1 MSATTEHESRTPR
14 LARFTVGGWVGLA
27 SAAFALIAVIAIV
40 GGVIAITNLSDARDR
55 VVDAVDPASL
65 AASTLLGSYL
75 DQETGVR
82 GYALT
87 AEKSF
92 LGPFTQGLRQVPS
105 AARALRRAA
114 APLHDPRLTRDV
126 TAVLA
131 AGRDWGQLY
140 AQPTIAIVRSG
151 GPISDPASI
160 AIGKLRFDTLRHA
173 VARLQSDLAAKR
185 REAKA
190 SLSSTAR
197 ALTVTFIVLGL
208 LIVLGGAAIFIG
220 LRAIV
225 SKPVAR
231 LAHRTRRVADGEFDR
246 PVAAEGP
253 RDLTALGH
261 DVESMRARIAQELA
275 VVELA
280 RTELEA
286 RSNSE
291 LEQFAYVASHDLQ
304 EPLRKVSSFTDL
316 LRRRYSGQ
324 LDERADQYIDFAV
337 DGATRMQQLI
347 NDLLAFSR
355 VGRTAADRS
364 SVSAP
369 MTRSTRRCDASPRR
383 SRRSTRPS
391 SARRCPRVDGQR
403 SLIAAVFQN
412 LIGNAIKFRAPASRL
427 A

>member
-1 MSATTEHESRTPR
+1 MTPGTGHESRSPR

-27 SAAFALIAVIAIV
+27 SAAFALIAVVAIV
-40 GGVIAITNLSDARDR
+40 GGVIAITNLTSARDR

-65 AASTLLGSYL
+65 AASTLLGAYL

-87 AEKSF
+87 AQPSF
-92 LGPFTQGLRQVPS
+92 LEPYTLGRRQLAS
-105 AARALRRAA
+105 ATRALRRAV
-114 APLHDPRLTRDV
+114 APLHDRPLARDV
-126 TAVLA
+126 AVVLA
-131 AGRDWGQLY
+131 AGRAWGQLY
-140 AQPTIAIVRSG
+140 AGPTIAIVRSG
-151 GPISDPASI
+151 GPISDPVPI
-160 AIGKLRFDTLRHA
+160 AIGKVQFDTLRRA
-173 VARLQSDLAAKR
+173 VARLQSHLAARR

-190 SLSSTAR
+190 SLTRTAEG
-197 ALTVTFIVLGL
+197 LTATFIVLAL
-208 LIVLGGAAIFIG
+208 VIVLGGAAIFLG

-231 LAHRTRRVADGEFDR
+231 LAHRTRRVAQGEFER

-253 RDLTALGH
+253 RDITALGH

-280 RTELEA
+280 RTELE

-304 EPLRKVSSFTDL
+304 EPLRKVSSFTEL
-316 LRRRYSGQ
+316 LRNRYGGQ
-324 LDERADQYIDFAV
+324 LDDRADQYIDFAV

-355 VGRTAADRS
+355 VGRAPDRS
-364 SVSAP
+364 SRFSADDALDDALAALAP
-369 MTRSTRRCDASPRR
+369 AIEESGRSSN
-383 SRRSTRPS
+383 
-391 SARRCPRVDGQR
+391 ARRCRW
-403 SLIAAVFQN
+403 STAS
-412 LIGNAIKFRAPASRL
+412 AP
-427 A
+427 

>member
-1 MSATTEHESRTPR
+1 MSATTERESRTPR

-27 SAAFALIAVIAIV
+27 SAAFALIAAIAIV

-92 LGPFTQGLRQVPS
+92 LGPFTQGRRQVPS

-208 LIVLGGAAIFIG
+208 LIVLGGAAIFVG

-280 RTELEA
+280 RTELE

-291 LEQFAYVASHDLQ
+291 LEQFAYIASHDLQ

-355 VGRTAADRS
+355 VGRTASGPLER
-364 SVSAP
+364 V
-369 MTRSTRRCDASPRR
+369 RRRRRPR
-383 SRRSTRPS
+383 
-391 SARRCPRVDGQR
+391 
-403 SLIAAVFQN
+403 
-412 LIGNAIKFRAPASRL
+412 
-427 A
+427 